1 MISPVMEQELHQQ
14 LTIYFKSHGF
24 WTAFCES
31 ACQRRN
37 QSIAAANFTIP
48 R

>member
-14 LTIYFKSHGF
+14 LTIYCKSHGF